1 MFLFSRIVQRGT
13 PVVVS
18 GLRPWP
24 GTASE
29 AQLASDH
36 VWSPRSS
43 LLAVHPAHDNWEI
56 MMYKGGRSWRSWRSS
71 KKSWRAWLDFWG
83 DGFIMGTSETMV
95 RPILSFFWGDMSY
108 KRTYCSHITSYNLL
122 VIERFHQG
130 NSRGG
135 WSILQWLLMI
145 FQVGTFHQ

>member
-1 MFLFSRIVQRGT
+1 
-13 PVVVS
+13 
-18 GLRPWP
+18 
-24 GTASE
+24 
-29 AQLASDH
+29 
-36 VWSPRSS
+36 
-43 LLAVHPAHDNWEI
+43 
-56 MMYKGGRSWRSWRSS
+56 
-71 KKSWRAWLDFWG
+71 
-83 DGFIMGTSETMV
+83 MGTSETWWDQFWV
-95 RPILSFFWGDMSY
+95 FFFGDMSY

>member
-43 LLAVHPAHDNWEI
+43 LLAVHPAMTI
-56 MMYKGGRSWRSWRSS
+56 GRSWCTRREIMEIMEII

-83 DGFIMGTSETMV
+83 DGFIMGTSETWWDQFWG
-95 RPILSFFWGDMSY
+95 FFLGDMSY

>member
-1 MFLFSRIVQRGT
+1 MFLFSRIVQQD
-13 PVVVS
+13 PLVVVS
-18 GLRPWP
+18 GLPLWP
-24 GTASE
+24 GPTVPTASE

-43 LLAVHPAHDNWEI
+43 LPAVHPAMTI
-56 MMYKGGRSWRSWRSS
+56 GRSWCTRREIMEIYGDHGGHGW
-71 KKSWRAWLDFWG
+71 KSG
-83 DGFIMGTSETMV
+83 EMGKMGTSETWWDQFWV
-95 RPILSFFWGDMSY
+95 FFLGDMSY